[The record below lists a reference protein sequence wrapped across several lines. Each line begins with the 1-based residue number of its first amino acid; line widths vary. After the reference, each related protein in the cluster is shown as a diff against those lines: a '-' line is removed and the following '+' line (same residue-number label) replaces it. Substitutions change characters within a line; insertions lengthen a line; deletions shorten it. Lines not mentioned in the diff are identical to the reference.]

1 MVSLRRSVSHHEAG
15 STAEAVAMPANRSF
29 GLVVGG
35 ILAGIGA
42 LRIFL
47 GGHDGFFSVAA
58 LALGALLVILGLLM
72 PRLLTRPN
80 RWWMGLGALLGAIMT
95 PLVMGLVYI
104 TTFVPIGLAM
114 RLAGQDPL
122 GRSRR
127 PDGGSYWIH
136 REPDGPAR
144 ETMKN
149 QF

>member
-1 MVSLRRSVSHHEAG
+1 MASLRRSVSHHEAG
-15 STAEAVAMPANRSF
+15 STAEAVALPANRSF

-42 LRIFL
+42 LRIL
-47 GGHDGFFSVAA
+47 SGHGGPFSIAA
-58 LALGALLVILGLLM
+58 VILGALLVILGLVA

-95 PLVMGLVYI
+95 PLIMGLVYI

-122 GRSRR
+122 GRTRR
-127 PDGGSYWIH
+127 PDGRSYWIH
-136 REPDGPAR
+136 REPDGPAQ